1 MNPDDPDPRQS
12 NFRVAVR
19 RHASDHLGSA
29 WRGGRLYRGQGA
41 LIWRL
46 PLSIILVG
54 VLLAPA
60 LIADEDRNLDE
71 VLLLAWVFVVVGCVA
86 KFVLFA

>member
-1 MNPDDPDPRQS
+1 
-12 NFRVAVR
+12 
-19 RHASDHLGSA
+19 
-29 WRGGRLYRGQGA
+29 